1 MTAMIIEFKPRE
13 STAFTN
19 MKGFFEICD
28 KVETCNFYLE
38 TVETLAA
45 NGDIT
50 EREMYTLRRI
60 GRQKRIELAH
70 PVKKEAETVTAPG
83 TYFYTPE
90 MGQTKPDCQI
100 EAQLSYGGRHY
111 FLRTRLTLKGR
122 GITLSSTDDKGFN
135 WYRATDRAYELL
147 KTQYTISYE
156 SCLD

>member
-1 MTAMIIEFKPRE
+1 MTATIIEFKPRQ
-13 STAFTN
+13 STAFVN
-19 MKGFFEICD
+19 LKGFFEVCD
-28 KVETCNFYLE
+28 KVETCNFYLD

-83 TYFYTPE
+83 TYLYTPE

-100 EAQLSYGGRHY
+100 EASLSYYGKHY
-111 FLRTRLTLKGR
+111 QLKTHLDLKGR
-122 GITLSSTDDKGFN
+122 GITLKETRDNGVK
-135 WYRATDRAYELL
+135 WYTVTRRAYDLL
-147 KTQYTISYE
+147 EQQYTISYE
-156 SCLD
+156 SRLD